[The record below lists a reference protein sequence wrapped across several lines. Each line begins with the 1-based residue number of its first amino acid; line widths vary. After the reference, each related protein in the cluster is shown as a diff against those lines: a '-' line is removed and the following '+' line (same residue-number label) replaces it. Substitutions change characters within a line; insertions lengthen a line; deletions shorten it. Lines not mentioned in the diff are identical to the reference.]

1 METSG
6 TASPELIYSLRRVSE
21 SAAVAAFSWIG
32 RGDGMDG
39 GRAALDAMLGAL
51 AEVDIDAV
59 VVIGESG
66 KGEAPQPARGER
78 LGRPGSTFKADIA
91 VDPVEGTSY
100 LARGQTNA
108 LAVLAVAPR
117 GAMMN
122 PAPAFYMEKFVAPAA
137 ARGKIDPLWNTR
149 RKLKVLAGALDK
161 EVADL
166 TIYVLEKPRHR
177 ELIADIIGAG
187 ARVALYPAGD
197 VAGALLAAIPGS
209 GIDAL
214 MGTGGTPEGVMSACA
229 IRALGGEFLARI
241 DPQLHTEAKA
251 VREAGISTSR
261 WYTRD
266 EIIASDDV
274 FFCATGITTGL
285 MVEGVERTPT
295 HHKVQTMMVTGATGE
310 RQVLT
315 SHLPIERMTQARGVA
330 RDVA

>member
-1 METSG
+1 MQTSG
-6 TASPELIYSLRRVSE
+6 VANPELTYALRRVSE
-21 SAAVAAFSWIG
+21 SAALAAFHWIG

-39 GRAALDAMLGAL
+39 GRAALDAMITAL
-51 AEVDIDAV
+51 AKVDIDAV
-59 VVIGESG
+59 VVIGEAG
-66 KGEAPQPARGER
+66 KGEAPQPTRGER
-78 LGRPGSTFKADIA
+78 LGRPDSAFKADIA

-122 PAPAFYMEKFVAPAA
+122 PAPAFYMEKFVAPAPA
-137 ARGKIDPLWNTR
+137 KGKIDPHWSTP
-149 RKLKVLAGALDK
+149 RKLQVLAQALNKD
-161 EVADL
+161 VTQL

-177 ELIADIIGAG
+177 HLIDDIIKAG

-229 IRALGGEFLARI
+229 VRALGGEFMARL
-241 DPQLHTEAKA
+241 DPQLYTEAKA
-251 VREAGISTSR
+251 VKDAGLSTSR

-266 EIIASDDV
+266 ELIASDDI

-285 MVEGVERTPT
+285 MLDGVERTRT
-295 HHKVQTMMVTGATGE
+295 HYKVQTMMVTGATGE
-310 RQVLT
+310 RQIIT
-315 SHLPIERMTQARGVA
+315 TYMPIERMAEKRDVA

>member
-1 METSG
+1 VT
-6 TASPELIYSLRRVSE
+6 E
-21 SAAVAAFSWIG
+21 SAALAAFDWIG

-39 GRAALDAMLGAL
+39 GRAALDAMLSSL
-51 AEVDIDAV
+51 AEVDLDAV
-59 VVIGESG
+59 VVIGEAG

-78 LGRPGSTFKADIA
+78 LGRPGSIFKADIA
-91 VDPVEGTSY
+91 IDPVEGTSY

-137 ARGKIDPLWNTR
+137 AYGKIDPQWTTG
-149 RKLKVLAGALDK
+149 RKLRVLAELLHK
-161 EVADL
+161 EVSQL
-166 TIYVLEKPRHR
+166 TVYVLEKPRHR
-177 ELIADIIGAG
+177 ELIDDIIRAG

-197 VAGALLAAIPGS
+197 VAGALVAAIPGS

-214 MGTGGTPEGVMSACA
+214 IGTGGTPEGIMSACA
-229 IRALGGEFLARI
+229 VRALGGEFLARI

-251 VREAGISTSR
+251 VRDAGLSTSR
-261 WYTRD
+261 WYARD
-266 EIIASDDV
+266 ELIGSDDV

-285 MVEGVERTPT
+285 MVEGVERTAT
-295 HHKVQTMMVTGATGE
+295 HYKVQTMMVTGATGE
-310 RQVLT
+310 RQLLT
-315 SHLPIERMTQARGVA
+315 SHLPLARLTAQSAA

>member
-1 METSG
+1 METAGS
-6 TASPELIYSLRRVSE
+6 ASPELIYALRRVSE
-21 SAAVAAFSWIG
+21 SAALAAFDWIG

-39 GRAALDAMLGAL
+39 GRAALDAMLAAL
-51 AEVDIDAV
+51 SGVDLDAV
-59 VVIGESG
+59 VVIGEAG

-78 LGRPGSTFKADIA
+78 LGRPGASFKADIA
-91 VDPVEGTSY
+91 MDPVEGTSY

-122 PAPAFYMEKFVAPAA
+122 PAPAFYMEKFVAPAP
-137 ARGKIDPLWNTR
+137 ARGKIDPLWSTA
-149 RKLKVLAGALDK
+149 RKLKVLAKALNK
-161 EVADL
+161 EVSQL

-177 ELIADIIGAG
+177 ELIEDIIDTG

-241 DPQLHTEAKA
+241 DPQLHTEARA

-261 WYTRD
+261 WYSRD
-266 EIIASDDV
+266 ELIASDDV

-285 MVEGVERTPT
+285 MLEGVERGRT
-295 HHKVQTMMVTGATGE
+295 HYKLQTMMVTGATGE
-310 RQVLT
+310 RQILT
-315 SHLPIERMTQARGVA
+315 SYVPLAKLDGARGVA

>member
-1 METSG
+1 MDTAG
-6 TASPELIYSLRRVSE
+6 RASPELVFSLRRVTE
-21 SAAVAAFSWIG
+21 SAALAAFNWIG

-39 GRAALDAMLGAL
+39 GRAALDAMRSAL

-59 VVIGESG
+59 VVIGEAT

-78 LGRPGSTFKADIA
+78 LGRPDAAFKADIA

-122 PAPAFYMEKFVAPAA
+122 PGPAFYMEKFVAPAA
-137 ARGKIDPLWNTR
+137 ARGKIDPGWRTAK
-149 RKLKVLAGALDK
+149 KLKALAGALDK
-161 EVADL
+161 NVSDL

-177 ELIADIIGAG
+177 ELVEDILATG

-251 VREAGISTSR
+251 VRDAGISTTR
-261 WYTRD
+261 WYGRD

-285 MVEGVERTPT
+285 MLEGVERSGS
-295 HHKVQTMMVTGATGE
+295 HSKLQTMMVTGATGE
-310 RQVLT
+310 RQIIT
-315 SHLPIERMTQARGVA
+315 SYLPIARRREAGAAA

>member
-6 TASPELIYSLRRVSE
+6 GASPEFIYSLRRVSE
-21 SAAVAAFSWIG
+21 SAALAAFDWIG

-39 GRAALDAMLGAL
+39 GRAALNAMVAAL
-51 AEVDIDAV
+51 AELDIDAV
-59 VVIGESG
+59 VVIGEAG

-78 LGRPGSTFKADIA
+78 LGRPDSSFKADIA

-122 PAPAFYMEKFVAPAA
+122 PAPAFYMEKFVAPGAA
-137 ARGKIDPLWNTR
+137 FGKIDPHWGTV
-149 RKLKVLAGALDK
+149 RKLKALAEALSKD
-161 EVADL
+161 VSQL

-177 ELIADIIGAG
+177 ALIDEIIQAG

-241 DPQLHTEAKA
+241 DPQLYTEAKA
-251 VREAGISTSR
+251 VREAGLSTTR

-285 MVEGVERTPT
+285 MLEGVERTPT
-295 HHKVQTMMVTGATGE
+295 HYKVQTMMVTGATGE
-310 RQVLT
+310 RQIIT
-315 SHLPIERMTQARGVA
+315 SHLPLGRRVQAQNVA

>member
-1 METSG
+1 MTISSG
-6 TASPELIYSLRRVSE
+6 SSPELIYALRRVSE
-21 SAAVAAFSWIG
+21 SAALAAFDWIG

-39 GRAALDAMLGAL
+39 GRAALDAMLSAL

-59 VVIGESG
+59 VVIGEAG

-78 LGRPGSTFKADIA
+78 LGRPGSAFKADIA
-91 VDPVEGTSY
+91 MDPVEGTSY

-117 GAMMN
+117 GTMMN
-122 PAPAFYMEKFVAPAA
+122 PAPAFYMEKFVAPAP
-137 ARGKIDPLWNTR
+137 ARGKIDPHWTTG
-149 RKLKVLAGALDK
+149 RKLRVLA
-161 EVADL
+161 EVLNKDVSQL

-177 ELIADIIGAG
+177 ELIDDIIRAG

-229 IRALGGEFLARI
+229 VRGLGGEFLARI

-251 VREAGISTSR
+251 VRESGPQHLALVRPRRAHCLRRCVLLCHGDHHWPDGGWGGAYPHPLQGPDHDGDRSDRRTS
-261 WYTRD
+261 D
-266 EIIASDDV
+266 
-274 FFCATGITTGL
+274 
-285 MVEGVERTPT
+285 
-295 HHKVQTMMVTGATGE
+295 HHQLFA
-310 RQVLT
+310 
-315 SHLPIERMTQARGVA
+315 A
-330 RDVA
+330 

>member
-1 METSG
+1 MENAG
-6 TASPELIYSLRRVSE
+6 RASPELVYSLRRVTE
-21 SAAVAAFSWIG
+21 SAALAAFDWIG
-32 RGDGMDG
+32 RGDGQDG
-39 GRAALDAMLGAL
+39 GRAALDAMRRAFAL
-51 AEVDIDAV
+51 VDIDAT
-59 VVIGESG
+59 VVIGEPT

-78 LGRPGSTFKADIA
+78 LGRTGAAFKADLA

-117 GAMMN
+117 GTMMN
-122 PAPAFYMEKFVAPAA
+122 PGPAFYMEKFVAPAA
-137 ARGKIDPLWNTR
+137 AHGKIDPRWRTD
-149 RKLKVLAGALDK
+149 RKLKALAEALGK
-161 EVADL
+161 QVADL

-177 ELIADIIGAG
+177 VLVEEIIGAG

-197 VAGALLAAIPGS
+197 VAGALLAAIPNS

-229 IRALGGEFLARI
+229 VRALGGEFLGRI

-251 VREAGISTSR
+251 VRDAGISTTR
-261 WYTRD
+261 WHGRD
-266 EIIASDDV
+266 EIIGSGDV

-285 MVEGVERTPT
+285 MLEGVERSNS
-295 HHKVQTMMVTGATGE
+295 HYKVQTMMVTGATGE
-310 RQVLT
+310 RQIIT
-315 SHLPIERMTQARGVA
+315 SHLPIARLAEAGRGA

>member
-1 METSG
+1 MTKSA
-6 TASPELIYSLRRVSE
+6 ASPELIYALRRVSE
-21 SAAVAAFSWIG
+21 SAALAASDWIG

-39 GRAALDAMLGAL
+39 GRAALDAMLAAL

-59 VVIGESG
+59 VVIGEAG

-78 LGRPGSTFKADIA
+78 LGRPGATFKADIA
-91 VDPVEGTSY
+91 MDPVEGTSY

-117 GAMMN
+117 GTMMN
-122 PAPAFYMEKFVAPAA
+122 PAPAFYMEKFVAPAP
-137 ARGKIDPLWNTR
+137 ARGKIDPHWTTG
-149 RKLKVLAGALDK
+149 RKLRVLAEALNKD
-161 EVADL
+161 VSQL

-177 ELIADIIGAG
+177 ELIEDIIRAG

-229 IRALGGEFLARI
+229 VRGLGGEFLARI

-266 EIIASDDV
+266 ELIASDDV

-285 MVEGVERTPT
+285 MVEGVERTRT
-295 HHKVQTMMVTGATGE
+295 HYKVQTMMVIGATGE
-310 RQVLT
+310 RQIIT
-315 SHLPIERMTQARGVA
+315 SHFPRDRMSQVQTVA

>member
-1 METSG
+1 MI
-6 TASPELIYSLRRVSE
+6 TASAAGPELIYSLRRVTE
-21 SAAVAAFSWIG
+21 SAALAAFDWIG

-39 GRAALDAMLGAL
+39 GRAALDAMLSSL
-51 AEVDIDAV
+51 AEVDLDAV
-59 VVIGESG
+59 VVIGEAG

-78 LGRPGSTFKADIA
+78 LGRPGSIFKADIA
-91 VDPVEGTSY
+91 IDPVEGTSY

-137 ARGKIDPLWNTR
+137 AYGKIDPQWTTG
-149 RKLKVLAGALDK
+149 RKLRVLAELLHK
-161 EVADL
+161 EVSQL
-166 TIYVLEKPRHR
+166 TVYVLEKPRHR
-177 ELIADIIGAG
+177 ELIDDIIRAG

-197 VAGALLAAIPGS
+197 VAGALVAAIPGS

-214 MGTGGTPEGVMSACA
+214 IGTGGTPEGIMSACA
-229 IRALGGEFLARI
+229 VRALGGEFLARI

-251 VREAGISTSR
+251 VRDAGLSTSR

-266 EIIASDDV
+266 ELIGSDDV

-285 MVEGVERTPT
+285 MVEGVERTAT
-295 HHKVQTMMVTGATGE
+295 HYKVQTMMVTGATGE
-310 RQVLT
+310 RQLLT
-315 SHLPIERMTQARGVA
+315 SHLPLARLTAQSAA